1 MIDWQKKYAERIVS
15 AEQAVKNIRSGDR
28 IVTGHA
34 CGEPV
39 AIVEAMVDRASEL
52 KNVEIFHL
60 VAMGGARYVQQGM
73 EGSFCHNAAFLGPS
87 TRKAYAEGRVEF
99 TPCFFHQV
107 PGLFTDGSLPVDVA
121 LIQVSLPDEKGECSF
136 GVSVDFTEPAARAA
150 KMVIAQVNRFM
161 PNTSGTKIALDDID
175 WIVLCDSPLIEL
187 KPPSIGP
194 VEEEIGKNVA
204 SMVEDGSTLQLGIG
218 AIPDAVLNFLGDKK
232 DLGIHSE
239 MFSDG
244 VVALAEAGVVNN
256 RRKTLHTGKFVAT
269 FLMGTKKLYDFVDNN
284 PDLLMFP
291 VDYVN
296 DPKVIGQNERI
307 VSINSALQVDLFGQ
321 INAESIGYKQF
332 SGVGGQVDFIRG
344 ASQSKGGKAI
354 IALPSTAAQGKLSRI
369 VLKLDEG
376 AVVTTS
382 RCDVDYIATEY
393 GIAKLRGKTIRQR
406 ARALIDIAH
415 PDFRDELSRQAKQVN
430 LI

>member
-1 MIDWQKKYAERIVS
+1 M
-15 AEQAVKNIRSGDR
+15 
-28 IVTGHA
+28 
-34 CGEPV
+34 
-39 AIVEAMVDRASEL
+39 
-52 KNVEIFHL
+52 
-60 VAMGGARYVQQGM
+60 
-73 EGSFCHNAAFLGPS
+73 
-87 TRKAYAEGRVEF
+87 
-99 TPCFFHQV
+99 
-107 PGLFTDGSLPVDVA
+107 
-121 LIQVSLPDEKGECSF
+121 
-136 GVSVDFTEPAARAA
+136 
-150 KMVIAQVNRFM
+150 
-161 PNTSGTKIALDDID
+161 
-175 WIVLCDSPLIEL
+175 LCDSPLIEL